1 MIEALVSSWI
11 EVYSGI
17 MAEHS
22 DQSICAEMVRSGDK
36 DRWLAATLAPDA
48 TRGGLLAL
56 TAFNLEIARI
66 SELASEPMVGLIRL
80 QWWRESLAEAG
91 AGRVRD
97 HPVLRAIIP
106 LLEAGRLSAADLEDY
121 LDAREADFEE
131 KGPENI
137 AAFTAYCRGTGGAL
151 CRMAVKV
158 LGATGPETMAAAEA
172 VGTAHAMVGQ
182 LRNTAWCAGRG
193 RVVLPLDLLATHA
206 VAVDD
211 LLAGRPGNGLTA
223 AAREVAVHTGNLL
236 AESRA
241 QRASVPRA
249 GLPALVLARIAECR
263 LRRLAATGFDL
274 FSADAEPLPLALP
287 LAVLRGAVT
296 GRY

>member
-1 MIEALVSSWI
+1 M

-17 MAEHS
+17 MAQHS
-22 DQSICAEMVRSGDK
+22 DQRTCAELVRSYDK

-48 TRGGLLAL
+48 TRGGLLVL

-66 SELASEPMVGLIRL
+66 NELASAPMVGRIRL
-80 QWWRESLAEAG
+80 QWWREALAEAG

-106 LLEAGRLSAADLEDY
+106 LLEAGYLSAADLEDF

-131 KGPENI
+131 TGPKDT
-137 AAFTAYCRGTGGAL
+137 AAFTAYCRGTGGRGTGGAI
-151 CRMAVKV
+151 CRMTVKV
-158 LGATGPETMAAAEA
+158 LGVTGAETMAAAEA

-182 LRNTAWCAGRG
+182 LRNTAWCAGRE
-193 RVVLPLDLLATHA
+193 RVVLPLDVLAKHK

-211 LLAGRPGNGLTA
+211 LLAGTPGDGLAA
-223 AAREVAVHTGNLL
+223 AAREVAERAVELL
-236 AESRA
+236 AEARA
-241 QRASVPRA
+241 KRASVPRT
-249 GLPALVLARIAECR
+249 GLPALVLARIDECR
-263 LRRLAATGFDL
+263 LRRLAAMGFDL
-274 FSADAEPLPLALP
+274 FSPDCEPLPLALP
-287 LAVLRGAVT
+287 LAVFFGAVS

>member
-1 MIEALVSSWI
+1 
-11 EVYSGI
+11 
-17 MAEHS
+17 MAQHS
-22 DQSICAEMVRSGDK
+22 DQSTCAEMVRSYDK
-36 DRWLAATLAPDA
+36 DRWLAATLAPAA
-48 TRGGLLAL
+48 TRGRLLAL

-106 LLEAGRLSAADLEDY
+106 LLEADRLSAADLEGF

-131 KGPENI
+131 TGPEDL

-158 LGATGPETMAAAEA
+158 LGVTGPETMAVAEA

-193 RVVLPLDLLATHA
+193 RVVLPLDLLAKNR

-211 LLAGRPGNGLTA
+211 LLAGAPGDGLAA
-223 AAREVAVHTGNLL
+223 AARDIAGHAAQAL
-236 AESRA
+236 ADARIK
-241 QRASVPRA
+241 RHGVPKDA
-249 GLPALVLARIAECR
+249 LPALLIGRIVDSQI
-263 LRRLAATGFDL
+263 RRLAHGGFDL
-274 FSADAEPLPLALP
+274 FSADHEPLPLALP
-287 LAVLRGAVT
+287 LAVLRGVVT